1 MTIDEAKDKVR
12 NSIQYYYNK
21 EQVIELLDKL
31 TIKPSSN
38 TLTLF

>member
-1 MTIDEAKDKVR
+1 MSIDQAKDKVR
-12 NSIQYYYNK
+12 TGVQHYYNK

-31 TIKPSSN
+31 TIKPTSN

>member
-1 MTIDEAKDKVR
+1 MSIDQAKDKVR
-12 NSIQYYYNK
+12 TGVQHYYNK

>member
-1 MTIDEAKDKVR
+1 MTIDEVKDKVK
-12 NSIQYYYNK
+12 NGIQHYYNK

-31 TIKPSSN
+31 TIKPTSN

>member
-1 MTIDEAKDKVR
+1 MTIDQAKDKVK
-12 NSIQYYYNK
+12 NDIQHYYNK

-31 TIKPSSN
+31 TIKPTSH